1 MCLHESLGLCLENYT
16 QTDSRSRRILPAR
29 HVFLNVFSILLM
41 ILACGCSHESLRDE
55 MYSKIEHANPRAA
68 AYAAEGFTFD
78 KRQVERPNTVW
89 DFYYKHC
96 NLISRNPYPEK
107 EAWSCTEPY

>member
-1 MCLHESLGLCLENYT
+1 MCLHTNLGIRLENYT
-16 QTDSRSRRILPAR
+16 LSESRSRRNLPAQ
-29 HVFLNVFSILLM
+29 HVLKKLFVVLSPLLS
-41 ILACGCSHESLRDE
+41 LSCSHESLRDQ
-55 MYSKIEHANPRAA
+55 MYSKIENANPRAA

-107 EAWSCTEPY
+107 EAWSCTDPY